1 MSAPND
7 HIFPLLDALLDG
19 ELKGDA
25 AGDAAAAAANHLRE
39 CGVCSQELER
49 RRVIRGRLRD
59 AVRGDVATAELQAAI
74 RRSIL
79 QPGAPAKSPGAWR
92 VILPI
97 AAALMLCLGASIA
110 YQFGYLRLTQAS
122 QDSYITSISDR
133 IPPMLRIGLGD
144 HVKCA
149 VFKAYPNQHP
159 TFEQMAHDLGQYK
172 ELVPIVQ
179 AKMEPGYR
187 VETAHQCHYR
197 GRNFVHV
204 TMRKGTALVSLV
216 VSRQAEAE
224 WFDKDQ
230 LMPMLTESGIPI
242 YQAAAQRFEVSGFE
256 TQGYLVYVVSN
267 LGERDNMRMMAAL
280 APSVREFL
288 KSVTS

>member
-1 MSAPND
+1 MSAPNG

-25 AGDAAAAAANHLRE
+25 ATDAANHLRE
-39 CGVCSQELER
+39 CGVCAQELER
-49 RRVIRGRLRD
+49 RRVIRERLRA

-79 QPGAPAKSPGAWR
+79 QPATPAKSPGTWR
-92 VILPI
+92 VFLPI
-97 AAALMLCLGASIA
+97 AAALMLCLGGAVA

-122 QDSYITSISDR
+122 QDSYITSISNR
-133 IPPMLRIGLGD
+133 IPPLLRIGLGD

-149 VFKAYPNQHP
+149 VYKAYPNQHP

-172 ELVPIVQ
+172 ELVPVVQ
-179 AKMEPGYR
+179 AKLEPGYR
-187 VETAHQCHYR
+187 VETAHQCQYR

-204 TMRKGTALVSLV
+204 TMRKGASLVSLV
-216 VSRQAEAE
+216 ISRQAEGE

-230 LMPMLTESGIPI
+230 LVPVLTESGIAI
-242 YQAAAQRFEVSGFE
+242 YQAAAQRFEVAGFE
-256 TQGYLVYVVSN
+256 AQGYLVYVVSN
-267 LGERDNMRMMAAL
+267 LGEQDNMRMMAAL